1 MNRKAIHPIRCQA
14 GFTLIEL
21 LVSLAVTAV
30 LILGVLATFDFSA
43 RMNRVQ
49 LNVADMQQSLRIAQN
64 EIVKLA
70 RMAGRGTLPRLV
82 AIEVDNNVPANHEL
96 ISGKAATGVLEG
108 TDVLT
113 IRGVFN
119 SSLYQ
124 IDYLNPKVWSAP
136 DADGDGSVLVLPSA
150 AGVPQDLDA
159 LRLIATPEET
169 LLLVTPD
176 DVAAV
181 AHILGS
187 VDEPIEIAPGVIVIG
202 VRISFT
208 KHLEE
213 GDLGPLAPGLPA
225 VAQIGVLEE
234 HVFYVRS
241 TGADGVAPS
250 LARARMDP
258 GSDQAYEED
267 VANATL
273 DIADNIA
280 DLQIAL
286 GFGVA
291 GQPELRVNTLAR
303 TDRADPGKYLAAA
316 LPATIEDHAYPSNHP
331 FNSDA
336 GRRYRWRL
344 MRTNVNMRNL

>member
-1 MNRKAIHPIRCQA
+1 MKREA
-14 GFTLIEL
+14 GFTLVEL

-70 RMAGRGTLPRLV
+70 RMAGRGTLPANIAVRV
-82 AIEVDNNVPANHEL
+82 TNNVPANTRL
-96 ISGKAATGVLEG
+96 VASQATTSVLEG
-108 TDVLT
+108 TDYLT
-113 IRGVFN
+113 LRGVFN

-124 IDYLNPKVWSAP
+124 VEYLNPAVWNDP
-136 DADGDGSVLVLPSA
+136 DDAGVGAVVVLPTA
-150 AGVPQDLDA
+150 AGVPQDLAA
-159 LRLIATPEET
+159 LRGVATAGET
-169 LLLVTPD
+169 LLLVTPFDVVSVAEVTGTD
-176 DVAAV
+176 DRDMGGGIIGLEVRFKKDPAEGV
-181 AHILGS
+181 LGAL
-187 VDEPIEIAPGVIVIG
+187 PA
-202 VRISFT
+202 
-208 KHLEE
+208 
-213 GDLGPLAPGLPA
+213 GLPA
-225 VAQIGVLEE
+225 VAHVGVLEE

-250 LARARMDP
+250 LARARLDP
-258 GSDQAYEED
+258 GTGLAYKLD
-267 VANATL
+267 LANATL

-286 GFGVA
+286 GAGVA

-303 TDRADPGKYLAAA
+303 TDRADPGNYQATL
-316 LPATIEDHAYPSNHP
+316 LPATIEDHAYPSNHA
-331 FNSDA
+331 FNSAA

-344 MRTNVNMRNL
+344 MRTNVNLRNL